1 MMGVKSTR
9 ELTRKKAEELYVI
22 LKKELST
29 RIFLAEA
36 VSMSDNDI
44 EDVLEQMNDNAN
56 DGEGFENYRII
67 MQY

>member
-1 MMGVKSTR
+1 MGVKSTR